1 MTDTFPARLKE
12 TREAR
17 KLTQDELGEMVG
29 ANRVAISRYESGTIR
44 PNGKRLAALADAL
57 DVTVEYL
64 MGGDPSED
72 QEEKDEA
79 WVIRERMR
87 RDPNYRIL
95 FKAAETA
102 KPEHLRAAAAMIKA
116 LEGDEE

>member
-1 MTDTFPARLKE
+1 MSETIGDRISKARE
-12 TREAR
+12 TAGW
-17 KLTQDELGEMVG
+17 TQDRLAEEANV
-29 ANRVAISRYESGTIR
+29 NRVTIAKYESGRAEPGAKILSR
-44 PNGKRLAALADAL
+44 IAHALGVKAD
-57 DVTVEYL
+57 YL
-64 MGGDPSED
+64 LGIDE
-72 QEEKDEA
+72 QTEEESEA
-79 WVIRERMR
+79 WEIRERMR

>member
-1 MTDTFPARLKE
+1 MSE
-12 TREAR
+12 TIGDRIQKTRAQ
-17 KLTQDELGEMVG
+17 LNWTQDKLAEEANV
-29 ANRVAISRYESGTIR
+29 NRVTIAKYESNRAKPGAKVLSRI
-44 PNGKRLAALADAL
+44 ASALGVKAD
-57 DVTVEYL
+57 YL
-64 MGGDPSED
+64 LGISDLT
-72 QEEKDEA
+72 EEEDEA

-87 RDPNYRIL
+87 RDPNYWIL

>member
-1 MTDTFPARLKE
+1 MNIVKE
-12 TREAR
+12 LR
-17 KLTQDELGEMVG
+17 KAADMQQKEL
-29 ANRVAISRYESGTIR
+29 
-44 PNGKRLAALADAL
+44 ALAVGVAAP
-57 DVTVEYL
+57 TVSEWEHQKK
-64 MGGDPSED
+64 DPSGERLQKLAEIFKVD
-72 QEEKDEA
+72 PMIILGAGRPETPEEQDEA

-102 KPEHLRAAAAMIKA
+102 KPAHLRAAAAMIKA